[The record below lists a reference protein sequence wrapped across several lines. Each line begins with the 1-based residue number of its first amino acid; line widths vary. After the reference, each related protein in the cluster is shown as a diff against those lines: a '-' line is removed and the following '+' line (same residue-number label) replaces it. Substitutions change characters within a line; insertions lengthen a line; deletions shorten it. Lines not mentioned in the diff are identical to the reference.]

1 MSSTRNRNNMA
12 DYQQESKSYQHAID
26 HMTLPISRE
35 AATNHFAG
43 NGLLMGRMAN
53 HSLSKN
59 ACDIESQLFGIGSTN
74 LVAPK
79 ATVENKPKS
88 LQSLNVME
96 RTPLIIPAPLKVA
109 SNQRPYPMN

>member
-12 DYQQESKSYQHAID
+12 DYQQESKAYLHTID
-26 HMTLPISRE
+26 HMTLPDSTE
-35 AATNHFAG
+35 AATNHFGG

-74 LVAPK
+74 LVRPN
-79 ATVENKPKS
+79 VPIENKPKS
-88 LQSLNVME
+88 LQSLNIID
-96 RTPLIIPAPLKVA
+96 RTPLIIPAPLKIT
-109 SNQRPYPMN
+109 SNQRPHPMN

>member
-1 MSSTRNRNNMA
+1 MSSTRNMNNAA
-12 DYQQESKSYQHAID
+12 DYQQESKAYLHAID
-26 HMTLPISRE
+26 HMTLPESTE
-35 AATNHFAG
+35 AATNHFSG

-53 HSLSKN
+53 HSLSRN

-74 LVAPK
+74 LVTPK
-79 ATVENKPKS
+79 AIIENKPKS
-88 LQSLNVME
+88 LQSLNVID

>member
-12 DYQQESKSYQHAID
+12 DYKQESKAYLHAID
-26 HMTLPISRE
+26 HMTLPISGE
-35 AATNHFAG
+35 AATTHFAG

-59 ACDIESQLFGIGSTN
+59 ACDIETQLFGIGSTN
-74 LVAPK
+74 LVSHK
-79 ATVENKPKS
+79 AIIENKPKS

-96 RTPLIIPAPLKVA
+96 RTTLIIPAPLKVA
-109 SNQRPYPMN
+109 SNQRHHPMN

>member
-12 DYQQESKSYQHAID
+12 DYQQESKSYQHVMD
-26 HMTLPISRE
+26 HMTLPISGE

-59 ACDIESQLFGIGSTN
+59 ACEIESQLFGIGSTN

-79 ATVENKPKS
+79 AHVENKPKS
-88 LQSLNVME
+88 
-96 RTPLIIPAPLKVA
+96 
-109 SNQRPYPMN
+109 